1 MGELSESDLQKV
13 LKGCTEH
20 KREYQ
25 KMLYKEFYRYAMGIC
40 MRYSNDR
47 DDAVEIMNDG
57 FMKIFQFIGKFDR
70 SRSFKPWLKRV
81 MVNASIDHHR
91 KNLKFKN
98 HEDIDKAQKVGEAE
112 SVLAGISY
120 EELLGVLKKL
130 SPAYR
135 MVFTLHAIEGYKHEE
150 IGKMLGINEGTSKSN
165 YAKAR
170 KRLQDL
176 LSDFFEVDHV

>member
-1 MGELSESDLQKV
+1 
-13 LKGCTEH
+13 
-20 KREYQ
+20 
-25 KMLYKEFYRYAMGIC
+25 MLYKGFYSYAMSIC
-40 MRYSNDR
+40 IMYSKDR

-57 FMKIFQFIGKFDR
+57 FMKIFQFIGKFDLNR
-70 SRSFKPWLKRV
+70 PFKPWLRRV
-81 MVNASIDHHR
+81 MINASIDHSR
-91 KNLKFKN
+91 RNLKFQH
-98 HEDIDKAQKVGEAE
+98 HEDIQKARKVEEEE
-112 SVLAGISY
+112 SVITGISY
-120 EELLGVLKKL
+120 DELLEVLKKL

-150 IGKMLGINEGTSKSN
+150 IGKMLGISEGTSKSN